1 MTIQQ
6 PEPQN
11 LNILKKNMQSLDN
24 NWKID
29 ELRNEKK
36 LKNGQGKKR
45 MIVVRKRE
53 NRGGNEMRQILD
65 GRSEPLKKTESS

>member
-1 MTIQQ
+1 
-6 PEPQN
+6 
-11 LNILKKNMQSLDN
+11 MQSLDN

-45 MIVVRKRE
+45 MIVVQKRE